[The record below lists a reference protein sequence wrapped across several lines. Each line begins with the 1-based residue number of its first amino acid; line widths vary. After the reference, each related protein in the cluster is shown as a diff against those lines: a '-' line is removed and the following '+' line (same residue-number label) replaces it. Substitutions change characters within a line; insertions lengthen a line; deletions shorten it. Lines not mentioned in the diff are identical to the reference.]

1 VASLVAVPGA
11 PAALTVAL
19 MAGRG
24 AAQPSD
30 PAPDSQKQDDL
41 RQELEQFR
49 SDTIRS
55 FQAAKKDIDA
65 VKEDIARLRKDLDDV
80 RNARSPVLRIP
91 GDVPPEAGTGGSAQA
106 AQKDIDALKEQ
117 IARLDKS
124 LDDLHSARP
133 PATRISAYPPSGT
146 VAGTGTIRL
155 ANTYPAEVTIIVNGE
170 RYTLAPGETRVL
182 AGRPAGTFTYEVMGV
197 QPTVKRTLVAD
208 GTFPILV
215 HP

>member
-1 VASLVAVPGA
+1 MIRSWKMLGLT
-11 PAALTVAL
+11 AALAAAL
-19 MAGRG
+19 INGRG
-24 AAQPSD
+24 AAEAPG
-30 PAPDSQKQDDL
+30 AGPDSAKPDDL

-65 VKEDIARLRKDLDDV
+65 VKEDIARLRKDLNEA
-80 RNARSPVLRIP
+80 RNARPPAPRIS
-91 GDVPPEAGTGGSAQA
+91 GDVPPEARIGANAQA

-124 LDDLHSARP
+124 LDDLHNARP

-155 ANTYPAEVTIIVNGE
+155 SNTYSAEVAIIVNDE

-182 AGRPAGTFTYEVMGV
+182 AGRPAGTFTYEVVGV
-197 QPTVKRTLVAD
+197 QPAVERTLVAN